1 MVEDMQQQWND
12 KRVLVLGAARSGIAA
27 AAYLRNVDAYVT
39 INTGSE
45 PSTEERMKIEALG
58 INGVFGSHPLELL
71 DTTDMIVKNPGIP
84 YHIPLLQAA
93 LERNIPI
100 YTEVELAYL
109 ATDATFVA
117 ITGSNGKTTT
127 TTLVHELLKGGS
139 RPVHVAGN
147 IGFPAIEVAS
157 KAKQGD
163 VIVIELSSFQLMGV
177 EQFHPQAAALLNL
190 SPAHLDYHGDFDSY
204 ADAKGNLFRNMTAA
218 DRVVVKGSDTEVMK
232 RVPSGLPVSTF
243 GYDSGDAH
251 VVDGWI
257 TLHGE
262 PVIRVE
268 DLALGGAH
276 NVENV
281 LAALLLVEPFDI
293 PRAHIERVLQTFGG
307 VAHRTE
313 SLGRVLGRRVYND
326 SKATNNVAAEA
337 ALNGFEA
344 PIVWV
349 CGGLERGADL
359 TSLVPALGRV
369 KAIVAYGETAERFK
383 SLGEAEQIP
392 SFAVATLEAAVPL
405 AFEQSATDDVILLSP
420 ACASWDQYKT
430 FEERGEHFV
439 RLVNAYEEANR

>member
-1 MVEDMQQQWND
+1 MQQQWKD
-12 KRVLVLGAARSGIAA
+12 QRVLVLGAARSGIAA
-27 AAYLRNVDAYVT
+27 AAYLRNIGANVT

-58 INGVFGSHPLELL
+58 IKGVFGSHPLELL
-71 DTTDMIVKNPGIP
+71 ETTDVIVKNPGIP

-100 YTEVELAYL
+100 YTEVELAFL
-109 ATDATFVA
+109 ATEATFVA

-157 KAKQGD
+157 KAKRGD
-163 VIVIELSSFQLMGV
+163 LIVIELSSFQLMGV

-190 SPAHLDYHGDFDSY
+190 SPAHLDYHGDFKSY
-204 ADAKGNLFRNMTAA
+204 ADAKGNLFRNVTNS
-218 DRVVVKGSDTEVMK
+218 DRIVVKASDTEVMK
-232 RVPSGLPVSTF
+232 RVPKDINASTF
-243 GYDSGDAH
+243 GYEGGDAC
-251 VVDGWI
+251 VIDGWI
-257 TLHGE
+257 TLHGK
-262 PVIRVE
+262 PVIRVD

-293 PRAHIERVLQTFGG
+293 PPAHIDRVLRTFGG

-313 SLGRVLGRRVYND
+313 SLGQVLGRRVYND

-337 ALNGFEA
+337 ALTGFDA
-344 PIVWV
+344 PIVWI

-359 TSLVPALGRV
+359 TSLIPALARV
-369 KAIVAYGETAERFK
+369 NAIIAYGETAERFK
-383 SLGEAEQIP
+383 ALGEAEQIP
-392 SFAVATLEAAVPL
+392 SYAVGTLDEAVPL
-405 AFEQSATDDVILLSP
+405 AFEQSAMDDVILLSP

-430 FEERGEHFV
+430 FEERGEHFI
-439 RLVNAYEEANR
+439 RLVTAYEEANR

>member
-1 MVEDMQQQWND
+1 MQQQWND

-27 AAYLRNVDAYVT
+27 AAYLRNVGANVT

-58 INGVFGSHPLELL
+58 INGVFGTHPLELL
-71 DTTDMIVKNPGIP
+71 DTADMIVKNPGIP
-84 YHIPLLQAA
+84 YHIPLLQEAMA
-93 LERNIPI
+93 RKIPI

-127 TTLVHELLKGGS
+127 TTLVHELLKGGG

-157 KAKQGD
+157 KAKRD
-163 VIVIELSSFQLMGV
+163 DLIVIELSSFQLMGV
-177 EQFHPQAAALLNL
+177 EQFHPRAAALLNL
-190 SPAHLDYHGDFDSY
+190 SPAHLDYHGDFESY
-204 ADAKGNLFRNMTAA
+204 ADAKGNLFRKMSAS
-218 DRVVVKGSDTEVMK
+218 DRVVVKGSDMEVMK
-232 RVPSGLPVSTF
+232 RVPAELDASTF
-243 GYDSGDAH
+243 GYESGDAC
-251 VVDGWI
+251 VVDGWV
-257 TLHGE
+257 TLHGQRI
-262 PVIRVE
+262 IRVE

-293 PRAHIERVLQTFGG
+293 PQSHIERVLQTFGG

-369 KAIVAYGETAERFK
+369 KAIVAYGETADRFK

-392 SFAVATLEAAVPL
+392 SFAVDTLEAAVPL

>member
-1 MVEDMQQQWND
+1 MQQQWND
-12 KRVLVLGAARSGIAA
+12 QRVLVLGAARSGIAA
-27 AAYLRNVDAYVT
+27 AAYLRNIGANVT

-58 INGVFGSHPLELL
+58 IKGVFGSHPLELL
-71 DTTDMIVKNPGIP
+71 ETADVIVKNPGIP

-100 YTEVELAYL
+100 YTEVELAFL
-109 ATDATFVA
+109 ATEATFVA

-157 KAKQGD
+157 KAQRGD
-163 VIVIELSSFQLMGV
+163 LIVIELSSFQLMGV

-190 SPAHLDYHGDFDSY
+190 SPAHLDYHGDFKSY
-204 ADAKGNLFRNMTAA
+204 ADAKGNLFRNVTNS
-218 DRVVVKGSDTEVMK
+218 DRIVVKASDAEVMK
-232 RVPSGLPVSTF
+232 RVPKDINASTF
-243 GYDSGDAH
+243 GYEGGDAC
-251 VVDGWI
+251 VIDGWI
-257 TLHGE
+257 TLHGK
-262 PVIRVE
+262 PVIRVN

-293 PRAHIERVLQTFGG
+293 PPAHIDRVLRTFGG

-313 SLGRVLGRRVYND
+313 SLGQVLGRRVYND

-337 ALNGFEA
+337 ALTGFDA
-344 PIVWV
+344 PIVWI

-359 TSLVPALGRV
+359 TSLIPALARV
-369 KAIVAYGETAERFK
+369 NAIIAYGETAERFK
-383 SLGEAEQIP
+383 ALGEAEQIP
-392 SFAVATLEAAVPL
+392 SYAVGTLDEAVPL
-405 AFEQSATDDVILLSP
+405 AFEQSAMDDVILLSP

-430 FEERGEHFV
+430 FEERGEHFI

>member
-1 MVEDMQQQWND
+1 MQQQWKD
-12 KRVLVLGAARSGIAA
+12 QRVLVLGAARSGIAA
-27 AAYLRNVDAYVT
+27 AAYLRNIGANVT

-58 INGVFGSHPLELL
+58 IKGVFGSHPLELL
-71 DTTDMIVKNPGIP
+71 ETTDVIVKNPGIP

-100 YTEVELAYL
+100 YTEVELAFL
-109 ATDATFVA
+109 ATEATFVA

-157 KAKQGD
+157 KAKRGD
-163 VIVIELSSFQLMGV
+163 LIVIELSSFQLMGV

-190 SPAHLDYHGDFDSY
+190 SPAHLDYHGDFKSY
-204 ADAKGNLFRNMTAA
+204 ADAKGNLFRNVTNS
-218 DRVVVKGSDTEVMK
+218 DRIVVKASDTEVMK
-232 RVPSGLPVSTF
+232 RVPKDINASTF
-243 GYDSGDAH
+243 GYEGGDAC
-251 VVDGWI
+251 VIDGWI
-257 TLHGE
+257 TLHGK
-262 PVIRVE
+262 PVIRVD

-293 PRAHIERVLQTFGG
+293 PPAHIDRVLRTFGG

-313 SLGRVLGRRVYND
+313 SLGQVLGRRVYND

-337 ALNGFEA
+337 ALTGFDA
-344 PIVWV
+344 PIVWI

-359 TSLVPALGRV
+359 TSLIPALARV
-369 KAIVAYGETAERFK
+369 NAIIAYGETAERFK
-383 SLGEAEQIP
+383 ALGEAEQIP
-392 SFAVATLEAAVPL
+392 SYAVGTLDEAVPL
-405 AFEQSATDDVILLSP
+405 AFEQSAMDDVILLSP

-430 FEERGEHFV
+430 FEERGEHFI

>member
-1 MVEDMQQQWND
+1 MQQQWSD

-27 AAYLRNVDAYVT
+27 AAYLRNVGANVT

-58 INGVFGSHPLELL
+58 INGVFGAHPLELL

-93 LERNIPI
+93 LERHIPI

-127 TTLVHELLKGGS
+127 TTLVHELLKGGN

-204 ADAKGNLFRNMTAA
+204 ADAKGNLFRNMNAS
-218 DRVVVKGSDTEVMK
+218 DRVVVKGSDSEVMK
-232 RVPSGLPVSTF
+232 RVPAGLSASTF
-243 GYDSGDAH
+243 GYDSGDAR
-251 VVDGWI
+251 VVDGWV

-262 PVIRVE
+262 PIIRVE

-359 TSLVPALGRV
+359 TSLIPALGRV

-392 SFAVATLEAAVPL
+392 SFAVDTLEAAVPL

-439 RLVNAYEEANR
+439 RLVDAYKEANR

>member
-1 MVEDMQQQWND
+1 MQQQWNG

-27 AAYLRNVDAYVT
+27 ADFLSKAGAKVT

-45 PSTEERMKIEALG
+45 PSLEEVKIIEGLG
-58 INGVFGSHPLELL
+58 IESVFGGHPLHLL
-71 DTTDMIVKNPGIP
+71 DEAEMIVKNPGIP

-93 LERNIPI
+93 ATRNIPI

-139 RPVHVAGN
+139 RRVHVAGN
-147 IGFPAIEVAS
+147 IGFPAIEVAA
-157 KAKQGD
+157 KAKGD
-163 VIVIELSSFQLMGV
+163 DLIVIELSSFQLMGV
-177 EQFHPQAAALLNL
+177 EAFHPKAAAILNL
-190 SPAHLDYHGDFDSY
+190 SPAHLDYHGDFEAY
-204 ADAKGNLFRNMTAA
+204 ADAKGKLFKNMSAR
-218 DRVVVKGSDTEVMK
+218 DRVVVKLSDAEVMK
-232 RVPSGLPVSTF
+232 RVPNGLDAKSF
-243 GYDSGDAH
+243 GYDQGDAC
-251 VVDGWI
+251 VKDGWI
-257 TLHGE
+257 VLHGKPIL
-262 PVIRVE
+262 PVA

-293 PRAHIERVLQTFGG
+293 PLQHIERILRTFGG

-313 SLGRVLGRRVYND
+313 SLGHVLGRSVYND
-326 SKATNNVAAEA
+326 SKATNNVATEA
-337 ALNGFEA
+337 ALSGFTS
-344 PIVWV
+344 PIVWL

-359 TSLVPALGRV
+359 TSLIPAMKRV
-369 KAIVAYGETAERFK
+369 KTIVAYGETAQRFK
-383 SLGEAEQIP
+383 ELGESEKIK
-392 SFAVATLEAAVPL
+392 SFAVESLEQAVPL
-405 AFEQSATDDVILLSP
+405 AFEQSAAGDVVLLSP

-439 RLVNAYEEANR
+439 QLVKKYEEASR

>member
-1 MVEDMQQQWND
+1 MQQQWKD
-12 KRVLVLGAARSGIAA
+12 QRVLVLGAARSGIAA
-27 AAYLRNVDAYVT
+27 AAYLRNIGANVT

-58 INGVFGSHPLELL
+58 IKGVFGSHPLELL
-71 DTTDMIVKNPGIP
+71 ETADVIVKNPGIP

-100 YTEVELAYL
+100 YTEVELAFL
-109 ATDATFVA
+109 ATEATFVA

-163 VIVIELSSFQLMGV
+163 LIVIELSSFQLMGV

-190 SPAHLDYHGDFDSY
+190 SPAHLDYHGDFKSY
-204 ADAKGNLFRNMTAA
+204 ADAKGNLFRNVTNS
-218 DRVVVKGSDTEVMK
+218 DRIVVKASDTEVMK
-232 RVPSGLPVSTF
+232 RVPKDINASTF
-243 GYDSGDAH
+243 GYEGGDAC
-251 VVDGWI
+251 VIDGWI
-257 TLHGE
+257 TLHGK
-262 PVIRVE
+262 PVIRVD

-293 PRAHIERVLQTFGG
+293 PPAHIDRVLRTFGG

-313 SLGRVLGRRVYND
+313 SLGQVLGRRVYND

-337 ALNGFEA
+337 ALTGFDA
-344 PIVWV
+344 PIVWI

-359 TSLVPALGRV
+359 TSLIPALARV
-369 KAIVAYGETAERFK
+369 NAIIAYGETAERFK
-383 SLGEAEQIP
+383 ALGEAEQIP
-392 SFAVATLEAAVPL
+392 SYAVGTLDEAVPL
-405 AFEQSATDDVILLSP
+405 AFEQSAMDDVILLSP

-430 FEERGEHFV
+430 FEERGEHFI
-439 RLVNAYEEANR
+439 RLVTAYEEANR

>member
-1 MVEDMQQQWND
+1 MQQQWKD
-12 KRVLVLGAARSGIAA
+12 QRVLVLGAARSGIAA
-27 AAYLRNVDAYVT
+27 AAYLRNIGANVT

-58 INGVFGSHPLELL
+58 IKGVFGSHPLELL
-71 DTTDMIVKNPGIP
+71 ETADVIVKNPGIP

-100 YTEVELAYL
+100 YTEVELAFL
-109 ATDATFVA
+109 ATEATFVA

-157 KAKQGD
+157 KAQRGD
-163 VIVIELSSFQLMGV
+163 LIVIELSSFQLMGV

-190 SPAHLDYHGDFDSY
+190 SPAHLDYHGDFKSY
-204 ADAKGNLFRNMTAA
+204 ADAKGNLFRNVTNS
-218 DRVVVKGSDTEVMK
+218 DRIVVKASDTEVMK
-232 RVPSGLPVSTF
+232 RVPKDINASTF
-243 GYDSGDAH
+243 GYEGGDAC
-251 VVDGWI
+251 VIDGWI
-257 TLHGE
+257 TLHGK
-262 PVIRVE
+262 PVIRVN

-293 PRAHIERVLQTFGG
+293 PPAHIDRVLRTFGG

-313 SLGRVLGRRVYND
+313 SLGQVLGRRVYND

-337 ALNGFEA
+337 ALTGFDA
-344 PIVWV
+344 PIVWI

-359 TSLVPALGRV
+359 TSLIPALARV
-369 KAIVAYGETAERFK
+369 NAIIAYGETAERFK
-383 SLGEAEQIP
+383 ALGEAEQIP
-392 SFAVATLEAAVPL
+392 SYAVGTLDEAVPL
-405 AFEQSATDDVILLSP
+405 AFEQSAMDDVILLSP

-430 FEERGEHFV
+430 FEERGEHFI
-439 RLVNAYEEANR
+439 RLVTAYEEANR

>member
-1 MVEDMQQQWND
+1 MQQQWND
-12 KRVLVLGAARSGIAA
+12 QRVLLLGAARSGIAA
-27 AAYLRNVDAYVT
+27 AAYLRNIGANVT

-58 INGVFGSHPLELL
+58 IKGVFGSHPLELL
-71 DTTDMIVKNPGIP
+71 ETADVIVKNPGIP

-100 YTEVELAYL
+100 YTEVELAFL
-109 ATDATFVA
+109 ATEATFVA

-157 KAKQGD
+157 KAKRGD
-163 VIVIELSSFQLMGV
+163 LIVIELSSFQLMGV

-190 SPAHLDYHGDFDSY
+190 SPAHLDYHGDFKSY
-204 ADAKGNLFRNMTAA
+204 ADAKGNLFRNVTNS
-218 DRVVVKGSDTEVMK
+218 DRIVVKASDAEVMK
-232 RVPSGLPVSTF
+232 RVPKDINASTF
-243 GYDSGDAH
+243 GYEGGDAC
-251 VVDGWI
+251 VIDGWI
-257 TLHGE
+257 TLHGK
-262 PVIRVE
+262 PVIRVN

-293 PRAHIERVLQTFGG
+293 PPAHIDRVLRTFGG

-313 SLGRVLGRRVYND
+313 SLGQVLGRRVYND

-337 ALNGFEA
+337 ALTGFDA
-344 PIVWV
+344 PIVWI

-359 TSLVPALGRV
+359 TSLIPALARV
-369 KAIVAYGETAERFK
+369 NAIIAYGETAERFK
-383 SLGEAEQIP
+383 ALGEAEQIP
-392 SFAVATLEAAVPL
+392 SYAVGTLDEAVPL
-405 AFEQSATDDVILLSP
+405 AFEQSAMDDVILLSP

-430 FEERGEHFV
+430 FEERGEHFI